1 MQNTFNILYFV
12 QFCTRLQMYHKYKKK
27 KKKNPQFSNLIWKS
41 SKHDHD
47 FIIYPS
53 IFNSCHLTFDFTEHL
68 RQIMLTFCKPPTTIN
83 SAIHLARHWLQAV
96 YPLLIRLRRRGT
108 IVSSNSLGRVISRA
122 GQRSG
127 GIFAR
132 QRNSERALKRARRDG
147 SSGRFNSKLQFG
159 LCQTTLKRITHGRR
173 WPDPIEYSGHVHAR
187 VYHSRFTRD
196 GARPQ
201 RESSRA
207 CSERNTRN
215 RACTSNLS
223 FSLCTGEFDDR
234 TNRLLYRWN
243 LSKMLVTTYI
253 YTGRCRGH
261 SRVKRLVVL

>member
-1 MQNTFNILYFV
+1 MT
-12 QFCTRLQMYHKYKKK
+12 
-27 KKKNPQFSNLIWKS
+27 
-41 SKHDHD
+41 
-47 FIIYPS
+47 S
-53 IFNSCHLTFDFTEHL
+53 IFNFCSTSLNTSSKSFSPSAN
-68 RQIMLTFCKPPTTIN
+68 RQQRLI
-83 SAIHLARHWLQAV
+83 SAIPLARHWLQAV
-96 YPLLIRLRRRGT
+96 HPLLIRLRRRGT
-108 IVSSNSLGRVISRA
+108 IVSSNSQGRVISRA

-127 GIFAR
+127 GIFAE

-173 WPDPIEYSGHVHAR
+173 WPNPIEYSGHVHAR

-223 FSLCTGEFDDR
+223 LSLSLSLCAPA
-234 TNRLLYRWN
+234 N
-243 LSKMLVTTYI
+243 LTI
-253 YTGRCRGH
+253 EPIDFCIDEICR
-261 SRVKRLVVL
+261 KCL